1 MRSTL
6 RLINDTSPYG
16 LTGSMFACNRDI
28 VQKIMDIL
36 QHAAVYFYIDN
47 KSTGSVQGQQPFGGF
62 RLVGLSGWGFRWVGL
77 SGWRFK
83 WLRLQVGGAP
93 LDKLS
98 VVHGSSCRC

>member
-36 QHAAVYFYIDN
+36 RCAAGYFYIDN
-47 KSTGSVQGQQPFGGF
+47 KSTGSVQGQQPFGG
-62 RLVGLSGWGFRWVGL
+62 LGLQVGGSQWVGL

-83 WLRLQVGGAP
+83 WIRLQVGG
-93 LDKLS
+93 S
-98 VVHGSSCRC
+98 QWVEV